1 MSSIYEIKQSLLSL
15 FEEIEENG
23 GEITSEQENLL
34 NIKQEELNIK
44 LNNYHQAIASWNA
57 DINACKEE
65 EKRIAAVRKKHEN
78 RIKRLKEAMCDA
90 VLHFGND
97 SKSGN
102 KVIELPTVRLYTK
115 GTTKVEVDQERIDTL
130 INAFISYI
138 TMLHQSGM
146 LYTGQ
151 DVDLNIMKTNI
162 NDMVIREKGNDYPLF
177 TISDLC
183 TLKLDIISNMTIYDY
198 LRKGGE
204 ILKSYLLEPTQFKI
218 MDNTPKEEWKL
229 AQQIGEKNEVSVP
242 TCAHIEQNQ
251 SILFK

>member
-1 MSSIYEIKQSLLSL
+1 MSNIYEIKQSLLSL

-23 GEITSEQENLL
+23 GEITEEQERLL
-34 NIKQEELNIK
+34 DIKQEELNVK

-90 VLHFGND
+90 VIHFGND
-97 SKSGN
+97 GKSGN

-115 GTTKVEVDQERIDTL
+115 STTKVEVDQERIDNL
-130 INAFISYI
+130 INIFTMYI
-138 TMLHQSGM
+138 TKLDQAGA
-146 LYTGQ
+146 LYTKY
-151 DVDLNIMKTNI
+151 DVDLTVIKDSINNIAKTEFGDNYI
-162 NDMVIREKGNDYPLF
+162 PYTL
-177 TISDLC
+177 SDLT

-204 ILKSYLLEPTQFKI
+204 ILKSYLLDPTRFKI
-218 MDNTPKEEWKL
+218 IDNTPKEEWKL